1 MTDIAQAESVE
12 LELEEQSGLWRN
24 AWQRLRRNPAAIT
37 GAVLVGVFV
46 LAAILAPVISEYG
59 PNERVGGLNL
69 NPPGPSAEHWFGLDE
84 QGRDFFARVIYGA
97 RLSLLIGVVSVAVG
111 LSVGLVLGS
120 LAGYLG
126 GRVDSII
133 MRAMDIMLAFP
144 GFLLAIGIVTVLG
157 RGMLQIMIAV
167 GVTQIP
173 IFARLLRGS
182 ILAQRETDY
191 VLAARS
197 LGTPGLAILLV
208 HILPNSIAPV
218 IVQAT
223 LASATAIIDV
233 AGLSF
238 IGLGPNNLSFPEW
251 GRMLA
256 ENANRLDQ
264 AVHLVFF
271 PGFAI
276 VISVL
281 GLNLI
286 GDGLREAIDPKLSRR

>member
-1 MTDIAQAESVE
+1 MSIAEAEAEE
-12 LELEEQSGLWRN
+12 LAIEKPASLWRN
-24 AWQRLRRNPAAIT
+24 AWGRLRTNRAAIV
-37 GAVLVGVFV
+37 GAALVLLFLV
-46 LAAILAPVISEYG
+46 AAILAPLITQYG
-59 PNERVGGLNL
+59 PNERVAGLNL

-84 QGRDFFARVIYGA
+84 QGRDFFSRVIYGA

-111 LSVGLVLGS
+111 LSIGVVLGS
-120 LAGYLG
+120 LAGYFG

-133 MRAMDIMLAFP
+133 MRIMDIMMAFP
-144 GFLLAIGIVTVLG
+144 GFLLAIGIVTILG

-167 GVTQIP
+167 GITQVP

-182 ILAQRETDY
+182 ILAQRESDF

-197 LGTPGLAILLV
+197 LGTGGLSILLV

-238 IGLGPNNLSFPEW
+238 IGLGPNNLGFPEW

-256 ENANRLDQ
+256 ENANRLNQ
-264 AVHLVFF
+264 SVHLVFF

-276 VISVL
+276 VLSVL
-281 GLNLI
+281 GINLI
-286 GDGLREAIDPKLSRR
+286 GDGLREAIDPKLKQ

>member
-1 MTDIAQAESVE
+1 MTELGQAESLE

-24 AWQRLRRNPAAIT
+24 AWARLRRNPAAIT
-37 GAVLVGVFV
+37 GVVLVGIFV
-46 LAAILAPVISEYG
+46 LAALLAPVIAQYG

-69 NPPGPSAEHWFGLDE
+69 NPPGPSGEHWFGLDE

-111 LSVGLVLGS
+111 LSMGMVLGS

-126 GRVDSII
+126 GRVDSVI

-182 ILAQRETDY
+182 ILALRESDY

-197 LGTPGLAILLV
+197 LGTPGFSILRV
-208 HILPNSIAPV
+208 HILPNAVAPV

-286 GDGLREAIDPKLSRR
+286 GDGLREAIDPKLGKR